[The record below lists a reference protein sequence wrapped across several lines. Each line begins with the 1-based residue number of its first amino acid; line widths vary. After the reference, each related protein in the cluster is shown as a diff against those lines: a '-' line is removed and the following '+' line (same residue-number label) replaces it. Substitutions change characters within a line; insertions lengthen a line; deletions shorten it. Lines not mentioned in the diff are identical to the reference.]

1 MPTSPFLR
9 IAMYRYSSFLAATI
23 VLLLTACDGPSTP
36 AYDTTACAG
45 PPLKTIEARNEA
57 LEAGY
62 EINRS
67 LDCIDRKSFD
77 QVQQQKAADTA
88 ARKAAQLEAAAKPSV
103 APATTPAP
111 TPPQTRAAALQG
123 FKTALAGPPEPAP
136 PLPNPPANLFVR
148 SNYLAVTNPEA
159 PAFVT
164 PDPKDG
170 RKHPAIVWLTGGD
183 PSALGDFWTPGPD
196 SNDQS
201 ARAFR
206 EAGVVMMFPTLRG
219 NTQHGGHREQFLGEV
234 LDVLAAAD
242 HLARLPYVDMNRIYL
257 GGHST
262 GGTLALLA
270 AETSDRFA
278 AVFAFGPVAD
288 IDRYRA
294 GLFRLAF
301 EGQDP
306 RERTLRSPVHWLA
319 GIAAPTYVIEGTGGN
334 IDDLE
339 TLCRASRNPMLMCIP
354 VAGET
359 HFGVLAKVTRVIAAR
374 IAMTSEGIPFSL
386 TREDFRTG
394 AAVTTPR

>member
-1 MPTSPFLR
+1 LR
-9 IAMYRYSSFLAATI
+9 
-23 VLLLTACDGPSTP
+23 VH
-36 AYDTTACAG
+36 
-45 PPLKTIEARNEA
+45 RNRRRPCR
-57 LEAGY
+57 
-62 EINRS
+62 IR
-67 LDCIDRKSFD
+67 
-77 QVQQQKAADTA
+77 
-88 ARKAAQLEAAAKPSV
+88 
-103 APATTPAP
+103 
-111 TPPQTRAAALQG
+111 
-123 FKTALAGPPEPAP
+123 
-136 PLPNPPANLFVR
+136 LPI
-148 SNYLAVTNPEA
+148 
-159 PAFVT
+159 
-164 PDPKDG
+164 G

-242 HLARLPYVDMNRIYL
+242 HLARLPYVDSRRIYL

-278 AVFAFGPVAD
+278 GVFAFGPVAD

-294 GLFRLAF
+294 GLVHLAF

-339 TLCRASRNPMLMCIP
+339 ALCGASRNPMLACIP

-359 HFGVLAKVTRVIAAR
+359 HFSVLAKVTRVIAAR
-374 IAMTSEGIPFSL
+374 IAMTSEGIPFNL
-386 TREDFRTG
+386 TREDFLTG

>member
-1 MPTSPFLR
+1 M
-9 IAMYRYSSFLAATI
+9 A
-23 VLLLTACDGPSTP
+23 LTACDQRSTP
-36 AYDTTACAG
+36 AYDTAACAS

-67 LDCIDRKSFD
+67 HDCIDRRSFD
-77 QVQQQKAADTA
+77 AMQ
-88 ARKAAQLEAAAKPSV
+88 AQEAAAAAARQTAAAVATP
-103 APATTPAP
+103 APATNAAAP

-123 FKTALAGPPEPAP
+123 FKTALAGPPDPAP
-136 PLPNPPANLFVR
+136 PLPNPPATLFVR
-148 SNYLAVTNPEA
+148 SNYLAATNREA

-183 PSALGDFWTPGPD
+183 SSSLTDFWAPGPEG
-196 SNDQS
+196 NDQS

-219 NTQHGGHREQFLGEV
+219 STQHGGNREHFLGEV
-234 LDVLAAAD
+234 IDVLTAAD
-242 HLARLPYVDMNRIYL
+242 HLARLPYVDMRRIYL

-278 AVFAFGPVAD
+278 GVFAFGPVAD
-288 IDRYRA
+288 IERYRP
-294 GLFRLAF
+294 GLVRISFD
-301 EGQDP
+301 GQDP
-306 RERTLRSPVHWLA
+306 KERTLRSPIHWLA
-319 GIAAPTYVIEGTGGN
+319 GISAPTYVIEGTRGN

-339 TLCRASRNPMLMCIP
+339 TLCHANRNPFLACIP
-354 VAGET
+354 VAGEN
-359 HFGVLAKVTRVIAAR
+359 HFSVLARVTRVIAAR
-374 IAMTSEGIPFSL
+374 IAMTSEGIAFAL
-386 TREDFRTG
+386 TPDEFGTG
-394 AAVTTPR
+394 DEGPAPR

>member
-1 MPTSPFLR
+1 MRRPS
-9 IAMYRYSSFLAATI
+9 AFLAATI
-23 VLLLTACDGPSTP
+23 VILLAACDGPSTP

-45 PPLKTIEARNEA
+45 PPLKTIEARNDA

-67 LDCIDRKSFD
+67 LDCIDRRSFD
-77 QVQQQKAADTA
+77 EVQQQKAANAA
-88 ARKAAQLEAAAKPSV
+88 ARKAAQLEAATKPS
-103 APATTPAP
+103 APSAAPPAP
-111 TPPQTRAAALQG
+111 PPPQTRVAALQG
-123 FKTALAGPPEPAP
+123 FRTALALPPEPAP

-183 PSALGDFWTPGPD
+183 PSALGDFWVQGPD

-206 EAGVVMMFPTLRG
+206 EAGVVMLFPTLRG
-219 NTQHGGHREQFLGEV
+219 NTQHGGNREQFLGEV

-242 HLARLPYVDMNRIYL
+242 HLARLPYVDMSRIYL

-270 AETSDRFA
+270 AETSDRFVG
-278 AVFAFGPVAD
+278 VFAFGPVAD

-294 GLFRLAF
+294 GLVRLTF

-306 RERTLRSPVHWLA
+306 RERTLRSPIHWLA
-319 GIAAPTYVIEGTGGN
+319 GIAAPTYIIEGTGGN

-339 TLCRASRNPMLMCIP
+339 TLCGASRNPFLLCIP

-359 HFGVLAKVTRVIAAR
+359 HFSVLLKATRVIAAR
-374 IAMTSEGIPFSL
+374 IAMTSEGIPFAL
-386 TREDFRTG
+386 TREDFRAG
-394 AAVTTPR
+394 AGGTTPR

>member
-1 MPTSPFLR
+1 MR
-9 IAMYRYSSFLAATI
+9 RHSSFLAPAL
-23 VLLLTACDGPSTP
+23 VVLLTACDGSSTP
-36 AYDTTACAG
+36 TYDTTACAG

-57 LEAGY
+57 FEAGY

-67 LDCIDRKSFD
+67 LDCIDRKSFE
-77 QVQQQKAADTA
+77 QVEEQKAADAA
-88 ARKAAQLEAAAKPSV
+88 ARKAARVDAAAKTSM
-103 APATTPAP
+103 APAAPPVPAP
-111 TPPQTRAAALQG
+111 AQSRAAALQG
-123 FKTALAGPPEPAP
+123 FRTALARPPEPVP
-136 PLPNPPANLFVR
+136 PLPNPPAKLFVR
-148 SNYLAVTNPEA
+148 SNYPAVTSTEA

-164 PDPKDG
+164 PDPRDG
-170 RKHPAIVWLTGGD
+170 RKHPAIVWITGGD
-183 PSALGDFWTPGPD
+183 PSALSDFWTPGPD

-219 NTQHGGHREQFLGEV
+219 NMQHGGNREQFLGEV

-242 HLARLPYVDMNRIYL
+242 HLARLPYVDTSRIYL

-278 AVFAFGPVAD
+278 GVFAFGPVAD

-294 GLFRLAF
+294 GLVHLTF

-334 IDDLE
+334 IEDLE
-339 TLCRASRNPMLMCIP
+339 TLCGASRNPFLVCIP

-359 HFGVLAKVTRVIAAR
+359 HFSVLAKVTRVIAAR
-374 IAMTSEGIPFSL
+374 IAMTSEGIPFTL
-386 TREDFRTG
+386 KPGDFQAAEG
-394 AAVTTPR
+394 ATQR